1 MNAIHKKELQGFFLF
16 FSDINFDVMLQLT
29 LQEKESFLL
38 SIDMMWTL
46 FLTPII
52 FLFVL
57 AVIYISKKSCR
68 QEKQ

>member
-1 MNAIHKKELQGFFLF
+1 
-16 FSDINFDVMLQLT
+16 MLQLT